1 MRTAM
6 VVVIAPGFMVS
17 RASVRLR
24 KICSLRH
31 QVIRATPDSRT
42 GCVRSEV
49 FLSSK
54 IWSGSTNR

>member
-17 RASVRLR
+17 RASVGLR

-31 QVIRATPDSRT
+31 QVIRATPDRRT
-42 GCVRSEV
+42 WARSEV

-54 IWSGSTNR
+54 IWPGSTNR